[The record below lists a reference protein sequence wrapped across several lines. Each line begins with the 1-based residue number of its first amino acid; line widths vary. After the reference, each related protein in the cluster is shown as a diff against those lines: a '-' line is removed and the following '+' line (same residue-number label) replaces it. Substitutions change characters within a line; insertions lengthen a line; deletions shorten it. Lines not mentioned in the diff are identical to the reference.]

1 MAGYEHKVMKDL
13 LLSKKEPDSMLVYPN
28 NYWDLSAITQKL
40 SGFREGMPTINLTLT
55 QSSKGMKDFSFCILD
70 KCRNW
75 TEVESIY
82 NISNTSLQ
90 DLQSYSS
97 RLWLVRDYYTT
108 VEKYAEIYNLQTTDV
123 MDRFGVIGLPESRDT
138 VNWIY
143 SDTFGMY
150 KEA

>member
-1 MAGYEHKVMKDL
+1 MGKFY
-13 LLSKKEPDSMLVYPN
+13 
-28 NYWDLSAITQKL
+28 
-40 SGFREGMPTINLTLT
+40 
-55 QSSKGMKDFSFCILD
+55 
-70 KCRNW
+70 
-75 TEVESIY
+75 Y